1 MSPPAVLAYNS
12 PPMNTSARLRAALGV
27 AVTLVFLYVLD
38 RYVGWARLW
47 QPWAALSAG
56 AVGAALALLLTSYLL
71 RAARLYDYFHGD
83 MAGRFPLCL
92 RLTLWHNLLNN
103 LLPMRTGELSFP
115 VLMSRYFQ
123 VPAIRSV
130 PALLWFRFLDLHTLA
145 ALGGAAALGLTHAPA
160 WTGWLWLAWL
170 PLPWLAY
177 RLGLWLAPRLAGGH
191 LHSWRHLAEQALG
204 SLPTTGRALWRSWAW
219 TVVNWSVKLAVFA
232 WLLGQFTP
240 LPLPA
245 GLLGAIGGELSS
257 VLPVHGVAGLGT
269 YEAGVVAGLALWG
282 VAAVEALAAAVNL
295 HLFLLGGTLLGG
307 LLALVLPRGPHD

>member
-1 MSPPAVLAYNS
+1 
-12 PPMNTSARLRAALGV
+12 MNTSARLRATLGV
-27 AVTLVFLYVLD
+27 AVTLAFLYVLD

-56 AVGAALALLLTSYLL
+56 ALGTALLLLLISYLL
-71 RAARLYDYFHGD
+71 RAARLYDYFHAD
-83 MAGRFPLCL
+83 MAGGFPLCL

-103 LLPMRTGELSFP
+103 FLPMRTGELSFP

-130 PALLWFRFLDLHTLA
+130 PALLWFRLLDLHTLA
-145 ALGGAAALGLTHAPA
+145 AFGGAAILGLTHAPA

-170 PLPWLAY
+170 PLPWLTY
-177 RLGLWLAPRLAGGH
+177 RLGLWLAPRLGGDH
-191 LHSWRHLAEQALG
+191 LRGWRRLAEQALG

-232 WLLGQFTP
+232 WLLGQFAA
-240 LPLPA
+240 LALPA
-245 GLLGAIGGELSS
+245 ALLGAIGGELSS

-269 YEAGVVAGLALWG
+269 YEAGVVAGLALWE
-282 VAAVEALAAAVNL
+282 VAAVDALTAAVNL

-307 LLALVLPRGPHD
+307 LLALALPRPDTHG